1 MFRLKKP
8 FIKVTQFFQLSDS
21 ILLTGQSA
29 RDLGGEVED
38 VDVLVPLVGE
48 HLVLQD
54 GQQVAHLR
62 RVRPGQRS

>member
-1 MFRLKKP
+1 MAFGKN
-8 FIKVTQFFQLSDS
+8 DS

-62 RVRPGQRS
+62 SVRPGQGS